1 MPNLVIT
8 GANRGLGLEF
18 VRRYLD
24 LGWRII
30 ALNRGTSPGIEALAG
45 NDLLT
50 VLRGDLTDSKTLGE
64 LVADTREALAGEA
77 IDLLI
82 NNAGVMGTNTFHEGG
97 MTRQGI
103 HDFDRDE
110 WRSVFEANLF
120 TPGELTALLLDQIAD
135 DSRVV
140 MISSMMGS
148 MELNSFAGWMAYRA
162 SKAAVN
168 MMVSSAALEFAER
181 GIVTLALHPGWVRTD
196 MGGPEA
202 DIDVETSVAGM
213 MDVIDGLGPED
224 SGAFIGYDGKR
235 LPW

>member
-1 MPNLVIT
+1 
-8 GANRGLGLEF
+8 
-18 VRRYLD
+18 
-24 LGWRII
+24 
-30 ALNRGTSPGIEALAG
+30 
-45 NDLLT
+45 
-50 VLRGDLTDSKTLGE
+50 
-64 LVADTREALAGEA
+64 
-77 IDLLI
+77 
-82 NNAGVMGTNTFHEGG
+82 MGTNTFHEGG

-135 DSRVV
+135 DARVV